1 MRTVTARHLRENV
14 MIPGRRSLGRSEGMV
29 AVKGRV
35 GALLLSQ
42 SSSAEQP
49 LDEWRVVD
57 SNDWLVVKLYIVEGL

>member
-14 MIPGRRSLGRSEGMV
+14 MIPGRRSPGSSEGMV

-42 SSSAEQP
+42 GSSTEQP
-49 LDEWRVVD
+49 LEEWRVVD